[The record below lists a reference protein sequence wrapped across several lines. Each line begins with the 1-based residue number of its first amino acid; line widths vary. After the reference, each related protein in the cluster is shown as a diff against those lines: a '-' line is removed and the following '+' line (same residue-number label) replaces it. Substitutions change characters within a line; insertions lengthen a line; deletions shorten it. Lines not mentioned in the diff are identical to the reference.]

1 MALLPWLAASERMLL
16 SNSLNSCQ
24 PDSRFEASLFKVVYT
39 PGNNSADIDL
49 VATSSVQGKV
59 MFDLAVVVYGLPIIK
74 KQVNPCDIKGLDGIC
89 PMIPGKTKLSF
100 NVPVSPDVTKTLPG
114 IAFSIPDLDAT
125 VRVKMN
131 LTDGRNTQIA
141 CVEAQISNGK
151 TVDVKGIKWATAVI
165 AGLALLASG
174 IVSGRGHLNTAAH
187 VASNSLSLF
196 GYYQAQAI
204 IGLSSVHLPPLA
216 QSWTQN
222 FQWSM
227 GIIHVPFMQEIF
239 TWYQRATGGTPAN
252 IFSTLLTISV
262 QVQKRAVSLLSDP
275 AINGA
280 ARLLRRSNIQTESG
294 SYVVYGIQRVAY
306 RSKIETTN
314 LFMTGLTFFC
324 LFMLITALGVAA
336 FKGIIELCTSSGVLD
351 KDRFLEFRNGW
362 CVILKGIMFRL
373 CLICF
378 PQITILCFWEVTQI
392 DSSAEAILAVV
403 FVLSLTIIL
412 GWGTAKVILIARRS
426 IAMHQNPAYILFS
439 DPQCLNKW
447 GFLYIQFRA
456 SAYYFVAPVLIYV
469 FIKSMFVSF
478 GQNAGLVQAIGFLVL
493 ELSALI
499 ASSVLRPWM
508 DKSTN
513 SFNIAIY
520 AVNFVNAVFLVIFS
534 DVFGAPGIVRGSIG
548 VVFFILNASFS
559 LILLIMV
566 IVSTSVTFFRRNP
579 DARYQFMA
587 DDRAS
592 FMRSQTH
599 LNTTT
604 ELDALAATAR
614 GDKGGYKAGLDLDD
628 DDGHLHPAH
637 SMNRSASPVNPSMP
651 LFPASRAQSPFRPAS
666 PATMV
671 SNTEPR
677 PRSPPSGSRPGQPQ
691 SGSRPGQPPSGSRPG
706 QPPSGSRPGQPP
718 PGSRPGQ
725 PPSGSRPGPSP
736 SGPQAGPPSSGY
748 RPANNASPWKRG
760 AGYD

>member
-1 MALLPWLAASERMLL
+1 MRWFTNTAAAMALLLLPPLVASERMLL

-24 PDSRFEASLFKVVYT
+24 SDSRFEASLFNVVYT
-39 PGNNSADIDL
+39 PANNTAAIDL

-59 MFDLAVVVYGLPIIK
+59 MFDLAVVVYGLPIVK
-74 KQVNPCDIKGLDGIC
+74 KVVNPCDIKGLAGIC

-100 NVPVSPDVTKTLPG
+100 NVPVNGDATKNLPG

-151 TVDVKGIKWATAVI
+151 TVDLKIIKWATAII
-165 AGLALLASG
+165 AALALLASG
-174 IVSGRGHLNTAAH
+174 VVSGRGHLNTAAH
-187 VASNSLSLF
+187 VAANSLSLF

-204 IGLSSVHLPPLA
+204 IGLSSVRLPPVV

-227 GIIHVPFMQEIF
+227 GIIHVPFMQNIF

-252 IFSTLLTISV
+252 IFSTLMTISV
-262 QVQKRAVSLLSDP
+262 QVQKRAVSVLAEP
-275 AINGA
+275 VVNGA
-280 ARLLRRSNIQTESG
+280 NRLMRRGNIQTESG

-324 LFMLITALGVAA
+324 LFIIIAALGVTA
-336 FKGIIELCTSSGVLD
+336 FKGIIELCAIAGLLA

-362 CVILKGIMFRL
+362 RIIIKGIMFRL
-373 CLICF
+373 CLIGF
-378 PQITILCFWEVTQI
+378 PQIIIICFWELTQI

-403 FVLSLTIIL
+403 FAVALMVIL
-412 GWGTAKVILIARRS
+412 GWGTSKVILIARRS
-426 IAMHQNPAYILFS
+426 IAMHQNPAFILFS

-456 SAYYFVAPVLIYV
+456 SAYYFVVPTLVYV
-469 FIKSMFVSF
+469 FLKSLFVSF
-478 GQNAGLVQAIGFLVL
+478 GQKAGLAQAIGLLVL
-493 ELSALI
+493 ELAAVI
-499 ASSVLRPWM
+499 ASSVMRPWM

-520 AVNFVNAVFLVIFS
+520 AINFINSVFLVIFS
-534 DVFGAPGIVRGSIG
+534 DVLHAPGIVRGVVG

-559 LILLIMV
+559 LILLLMV
-566 IVSTSVTFFRRNP
+566 MLSTAVTFFQKNP

-637 SMNRSASPVNPSMP
+637 SLNRAASPVNPSMP
-651 LFPASRAQSPFRPAS
+651 LFPAGREQSPFRPAS
-666 PATMV
+666 PAGLA
-671 SNTEPR
+671 
-677 PRSPPSGSRPGQPQ
+677 PPSG
-691 SGSRPGQPPSGSRPG
+691 PPSGF
-706 QPPSGSRPGQPP
+706 
-718 PGSRPGQ
+718 
-725 PPSGSRPGPSP
+725 GPTSP
-736 SGPQAGPPSSGY
+736 SGGSPSSGY
-748 RPANNASPWKRG
+748 RPTSPAAPGPPSGYVPSSSSGGPPPSGYQPVNNSSPWKRG

>member
-1 MALLPWLAASERMLL
+1 MRWFANAVAAMALLPSLVASERMLV

-24 PDSRFEASLFKVVYT
+24 PDSRFEASLFNVVYT
-39 PGNNSADIDL
+39 PGNNSADISL

-59 MFDLAVVVYGLPIIK
+59 MFDLAVVVYGLPIIQK
-74 KQVNPCDIKGLDGIC
+74 VVNPCDIKGLNGIC

-100 NVPVSPDVTKTLPG
+100 NVPVSGDATKNLPG
-114 IAFSIPDLDAT
+114 IAFSIPDLDAM

-131 LTDGRNTQIA
+131 LTDGKNTQIA

-174 IVSGRGHLNTAAH
+174 VVSGRGHLNTAAH
-187 VASNSLSLF
+187 VAANSLSLF
-196 GYYQAQAI
+196 GYFQAQAV
-204 IGLSSVHLPPLA
+204 IGLSSVHLPPIA

-227 GIIHVPFMQEIF
+227 GIIHVPFMQSLF
-239 TWYQRATGGTPAN
+239 TWYQRATGGTPAD

-262 QVQKRAVSLLSDP
+262 QVQKRAVSLLP
-275 AINGA
+275 EPVMEGA
-280 ARLLRRSNIQTESG
+280 SRLMRRGNVQNEAG
-294 SYVVYGIQRVAY
+294 SYIVYGIQRVAY
-306 RSKIETTN
+306 RSKIESTN
-314 LFMTGLTFFC
+314 LFMTGLTFFI
-324 LFMLITALGVAA
+324 LFIIITALGVTA
-336 FKGIIELCTSSGVLD
+336 FKGIIELCAAGGMLA

-362 CVILKGIMFRL
+362 CIILKGIMFRL
-373 CLICF
+373 CLIGF
-378 PQITILCFWEVTQI
+378 PQITILCFWELTQI

-403 FVLSLTIIL
+403 FVLALTVIL
-412 GWGTAKVILIARRS
+412 GWGTGKVIRIARRS

-456 SAYYFVAPVLIYV
+456 SAYYFVVPTLFYL
-469 FIKSMFVSF
+469 FLRSLFVSF
-478 GQNAGLVQAIGFLVL
+478 GQKAGLVQAIGFLVL
-493 ELSALI
+493 ELAALI
-499 ASSVLRPWM
+499 ASSVMRPWM

-520 AVNFVNAVFLVIFS
+520 AINFINAVFLIIFS
-534 DVFGAPGIVRGSIG
+534 NVFGAPGIVRGSVG

-559 LILLIMV
+559 LILLLMV
-566 IVSTSVTFFRRNP
+566 LTSTAVTFFRKNP

-592 FMRSQTH
+592 FMRSQSH

-614 GDKGGYKAGLDLDD
+614 GDKGGYKSGLDLDD

-637 SMNRSASPVNPSMP
+637 SMNRAASPVNPSMP
-651 LFPASRAQSPFRPAS
+651 LFPAGRAQSPFRPTS
-666 PATMV
+666 PA
-671 SNTEPR
+671 
-677 PRSPPSGSRPGQPQ
+677 PSAAA
-691 SGSRPGQPPSGSRPG
+691 
-706 QPPSGSRPGQPP
+706 PP
-718 PGSRPGQ
+718 PNTGLHT
-725 PPSGSRPGPSP
+725 
-736 SGPQAGPPSSGY
+736 GPPPSGY
-748 RPANNASPWKRG
+748 RPVNNSSPWKRG